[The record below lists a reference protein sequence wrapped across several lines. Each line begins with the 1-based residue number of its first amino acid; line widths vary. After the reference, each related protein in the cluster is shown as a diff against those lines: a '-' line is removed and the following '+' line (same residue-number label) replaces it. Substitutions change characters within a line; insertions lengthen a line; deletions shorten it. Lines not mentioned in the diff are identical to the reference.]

1 MSAPGN
7 THGFQALAYRPE
19 IDGLRALAVIAVVL
33 FHAPLGC
40 PGGYVGVDVFFVISG
55 FLITSLVLRDLEAGR
70 FSLAG
75 FWERR
80 IRRILPALSAM
91 IFVTM
96 AVSGVMYLSE
106 DFEQF
111 GKSVIAQAL
120 LAANFFFWRSDEDRG
135 GYFGPTSEERPLL
148 HTWSLAVEEQ
158 FYLIFPVLMLLLF
171 RFSRLRQAGA
181 LGRVLG
187 VGVIGG
193 LLLAETGV
201 RYDPAASFYL
211 LPTRAWE
218 LLTGAWLAALPAGFT
233 IRRRFWREAFSWLGL
248 AGIVIPFWLYSKETP
263 FPGLAALPPCVGTAL
278 VILGNT
284 RGEGA
289 GLTSAGR
296 MLAWQPVVFIGL
308 ISYSLYLWHWP
319 VLVLGKYWWV
329 DPVTPLHFR
338 IGLVLLALVLA
349 VLSWRFVETPFRK
362 KKWMTTR
369 KSAFRFAGAVTLAS
383 VVLGAVLDLSEGLP
397 ARLPERVARQDQA
410 AGDKLGGRVDVKPE
424 DVRQDR
430 LYVLGAE
437 KGSTLPPQ
445 LLLWGDSHAR
455 HAIPA
460 ADALCRELGIAGRAA
475 VSAATAP
482 VLGASFG
489 FESET
494 PYLAAEVLD
503 YIERHRIP
511 RVILAARWS
520 MYEEADAALLEKSL
534 TETIRVLHAGGRRV
548 WIVRSI
554 PGIGMEAPKALAMK
568 ELFGREYDFWKET
581 VEGHRNKNRTMD
593 RLAGEE
599 LPAVFLDPAPLFL
612 EAGSDRYRV
621 EIDGLSIYYDDD
633 HLTNTASRLLLLPLL
648 RNGLKEPPGGLHFPE
663 GAVR

>member
-7 THGFQALAYRPE
+7 THGFQALTYRPE

-33 FHAPLGC
+33 FHAPLAC

-55 FLITSLVLRDLEAGR
+55 FLITSLVLRDLEAGK

-80 IRRILPALSAM
+80 IRRILPALSVM
-91 IFVTM
+91 IFVTLPV
-96 AVSGVMYLSE
+96 AGVMYLSE
-106 DFEQF
+106 DFEQL

-120 LAANFFFWRSDEDRG
+120 LTANLFFWRNDEDRG
-135 GYFGPTSEERPLL
+135 GYFGPASEERPLL

-158 FYLIFPVLMLLLF
+158 FYLIFPILMLFLF

-187 VGVIGG
+187 LSVAGG
-193 LLLAETGV
+193 LLLAEMGV
-201 RYDPAASFYL
+201 RYNPAASFYL

-218 LLTGAWLAALPAGFT
+218 LLMGAWLAALPAGFV
-233 IRRRFWREAFSWLGL
+233 IRRRLWREAASWLGL

-263 FPGLAALPPCVGTAL
+263 FPGLAALPPCLGTAL

-284 RGEGA
+284 RREGI

-296 MLAWQPVVFIGL
+296 MLALPPVVFIGL

-329 DPVTPLHFR
+329 DPVTPLRFR
-338 IGLVLLALVLA
+338 IGMVLLAAVLA

-362 KKWMTTR
+362 KKWMAAR
-369 KSAFRFAGAVTLAS
+369 KPAFRFAGVVTLAS

-397 ARLPERVARQDQA
+397 ARLPERVAKQDRA
-410 AGDKLGGRVDVKPE
+410 AGDKLGGRVDVKAD
-424 DVRQDR
+424 DVRQDH
-430 LYVLGAE
+430 LYVLGAG
-437 KGSTLPPQ
+437 KDSTLSPQ

-460 ADALCRELGIAGRAA
+460 ADALCRELGIVGRAA

-482 VLGASFG
+482 VLDARFG

-494 PYLAAEVLD
+494 PGLAAAVLD
-503 YIERHRIP
+503 YVRRHRIP
-511 RVILAARWS
+511 RAILAARWS
-520 MYEEADAALLEKSL
+520 MYEEADTTLLEKSL
-534 TETIRVLHAGGRRV
+534 TKTIRTLHAEGCRV
-548 WIVRSI
+548 WIVQSI
-554 PGIGMEAPKALAMK
+554 PSIGMEAPKALAMR
-568 ELFGREYDFWKET
+568 ELGGRDFDFWKET
-581 VEGHRNKNRTMD
+581 VAGHRSKNQMMD
-593 RLAGEE
+593 RLAGED

-648 RNGLKEPPGGLHFPE
+648 RNGLREPPKGLHFPE